1 MSTIRRHLQPQTG
14 VHEHIY
20 FVVWSVVFCRLILS
34 FFCPIICPCHLF
46 VIFCNCS
53 LTSFTFWWFYILCF
67 CYFSIVFRDFLQ
79 LSTGVLHFSFV
90 FFDFLHFS
98 LCFFCHFSL
107 MSFMFWWF
115 YNVFVMFQLFSVIF
129 SNFPMVFFTFHWF
142 SSFFNLR
149 SLILFNF
156 WFVVFLFSGI
166 LQCFNEFV
174 DLMLE
179 IWMAGRI

>member
-1 MSTIRRHLQPQTG
+1 MS
-14 VHEHIY
+14 
-20 FVVWSVVFCRLILS
+20 FSWCFMVFC
-34 FFCPIICPCHLF
+34 HL
-46 VIFCNCS
+46 
-53 LTSFTFWWFYILCF
+53 
-67 CYFSIVFRDFLQ
+67 
-79 LSTGVLHFSFV
+79 
-90 FFDFLHFS
+90 
-98 LCFFCHFSL
+98 FCHFSL

-179 IWMAGRI
+179 IKDFKKKQGKWQKHGGTNGRKMTEQWQIEFKNDKKMTRPK

>member
-79 LSTGVLHFSFV
+79 LSTGFLHFSFV

-98 LCFFCHFSL
+98 ICFL
-107 MSFMFWWF
+107 
-115 YNVFVMFQLFSVIF
+115 
-129 SNFPMVFFTFHWF
+129 WF
-142 SSFFNLR
+142 SSIFDSFSLLVHWNSAMFQWICWSHARNL
-149 SLILFNF
+149 NG
-156 WFVVFLFSGI
+156 W
-166 LQCFNEFV
+166 
-174 DLMLE
+174 
-179 IWMAGRI
+179 